1 MYLVI
6 IEEYKKDVIINTIKV
21 FKRRFIL
28 NWLCILVKKIKGR
41 KIEVI
46 KE

>member
-6 IEEYKKDVIINTIKV
+6 IEEYKKDVIINSIKV
-21 FKRRFIL
+21 FKRRFIGY
-28 NWLCILVKKIKGR
+28 WLYILVNKIRGR
-41 KIEVI
+41 KVEVI

>member
-6 IEEYKKDVIINTIKV
+6 IEEYKKNVIINTIKV
-21 FKRRFIL
+21 FKRRFIRY
-28 NWLCILVKKIKGR
+28 WLCILVNKIRGR
-41 KIEVI
+41 KVEVI

>member
-21 FKRRFIL
+21 FKRRFIGY
-28 NWLCILVKKIKGR
+28 WLCILVNKIRGR
-41 KIEVI
+41 KVEVI

>member
-6 IEEYKKDVIINTIKV
+6 IGEYKKDVIINTIKV

-28 NWLCILVKKIKGR
+28 YWLCILVNKIRRR
-41 KIEVI
+41 KVEVI